1 MNKEQLAQII
11 IKNYMELAQAINP
24 SIKNNEEELL
34 SYYEALQEQI
44 ISEMKQIEEKRKIEI
59 LRDKKRD
66 LEHCFVTET
75 INHQKTKLLR

>member
-34 SYYEALQEQI
+34 
-44 ISEMKQIEEKRKIEI
+44 
-59 LRDKKRD
+59 
-66 LEHCFVTET
+66 
-75 INHQKTKLLR
+75 